1 MTFTLK
7 QIEKPNNT
15 PLAALIVQAQAELV
29 QSGFSDG
36 SDSVDW
42 TCNALYAEQDGV
54 ILGLLC
60 WKVSEWMQEA
70 QITLGYVRPEYRGQG
85 IYTRLFAA
93 LEAEA
98 IKQKLRSITGYT
110 DVKNVLL
117 QSVAVNQGRE
127 LFSLGYRKRL
137 PLAADTL
144 DEPVHPAHAKVYPLD
159 GGISAQ

>member
-1 MTFTLK
+1 MTLTIK

-36 SDSVDW
+36 SDGVDW
-42 TCNALYAEQDGV
+42 TCNVLYAEVNGV
-54 ILGLLC
+54 PVGMIC
-60 WKVSEWMQEA
+60 WKVSEWMQEE
-70 QITLGYVRPEYRGQG
+70 QISLGYVHPVYRGQG

-98 IKQKLRSITGYT
+98 IKRKLRSITGYT
-110 DVKNVLL
+110 HVNNMLL

-137 PLAADTL
+137 PLASEIIDAPNDSAG
-144 DEPVHPAHAKVYPLD
+144 DVPAHLAS
-159 GGISAQ
+159 G

>member
-1 MTFTLK
+1 MTLTIK
-7 QIEKPNNT
+7 QLEKPNNT
-15 PLAALIVQAQAELV
+15 PLAALIAQAQAELV

-36 SDSVDW
+36 SDTADW
-42 TCNALYAEQDGV
+42 TCNALYAEEDGV
-54 ILGLLC
+54 IVGLLC
-60 WKVSEWMQEA
+60 WKVSDWMQEA

-98 IKQKLRSITGYT
+98 TRRKLRSITGYT
-110 DVKNVLL
+110 HVSNVLL

-137 PLAADTL
+137 PLVAETL
-144 DEPVHPAHAKVYPLD
+144 DPA
-159 GGISAQ
+159 GSAS